1 MTTQNRCLCNTPV
14 RVNIQRR
21 RHHRRHHP
29 VHATRS
35 SRNRTRNKA
44 LHHYRRRRRN
54 IRIRRRRRCY
64 HLGLSR
70 KKKRQHPRISRRRP
84 QRCRSIIHGILSFE
98 PKYTTKRNRYIQQEC
113 NGKTKSHSQTKNGEE
128 IGGELLKLANRTSK
142 ETRTTISTTITRKHG
157 NRYRN
162 IYKIHTIVYKN
173 LHCYLGNRNLQK
185 Q

>member
-1 MTTQNRCLCNTPV
+1 MMLLLFPRTMTTQNRYRCSSPV
-14 RVNIQRR
+14 RVHRR

-35 SRNRTRNKA
+35 SRSRTRNKA
-44 LHHYRRRRRN
+44 SHHYRRRRRN

-98 PKYTTKRNRYIQQEC
+98 QQQDTTKRNRYILQEC
-113 NGKTKSHSQTKNGEE
+113 NKNKATFTDEKGEE
-128 IGGELLKLANRTSK
+128 IGG
-142 ETRTTISTTITRKHG
+142 
-157 NRYRN
+157 
-162 IYKIHTIVYKN
+162 
-173 LHCYLGNRNLQK
+173 
-185 Q
+185 